1 MGSGKNKGMK
11 DFPQYLILWKDFP
24 PECATWQWPVQ
35 RGVTGGIPRAVVDEY
50 EASLEAEA
58 QLEAEEAEAWRQR
71 RMRTTSRVWQ
81 TTEDSIF

>member
-1 MGSGKNKGMK
+1 MHYGCQVGSGKNKGMK

-58 QLEAEEAEAWRQR
+58 QLEAEEAE
-71 RMRTTSRVWQ
+71 
-81 TTEDSIF
+81 EDAEDDEDEEES